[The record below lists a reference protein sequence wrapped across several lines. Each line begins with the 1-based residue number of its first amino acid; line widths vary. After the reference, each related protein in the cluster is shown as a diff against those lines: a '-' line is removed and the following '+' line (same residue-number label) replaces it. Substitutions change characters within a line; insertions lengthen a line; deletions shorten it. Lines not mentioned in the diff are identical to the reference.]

1 MKKIAIYIMILAL
14 AFSVVG
20 CKKEFDYEK
29 EMDQA
34 MELMQNSTKMHAVTE
49 ISFDENFAEKVNGLS
64 DIDTDSEAINPE
76 EIQKVSSTLNKLG
89 ITFEQK
95 VDLDAFIIDF
105 SARIQYDGEDF
116 INGRMFMNDGFMF
129 VNENNLLKKGA
140 LLKFD
145 FITDMMAQMAPTE
158 GEEPVDFI
166 GIIKEQVVQQQD
178 MSKDIMPILD
188 RIMDENIEEPEV
200 LETEIAYNGSN
211 IDTNEVR
218 YSMTYVEALELA
230 KIFLQDEA
238 FMTAYEGIM
247 ESQTEYMS
255 SLSGGMPMQSTEE
268 MMTEFRAGVDEAIVA
283 IDEILADE
291 EAVQV
296 LNQYNI
302 VVSYY
307 FDDGIKSIAYDLDF
321 MTIKNDYMA
330 INEEVTFD
338 TPTEESSYVIE
349 DQMGLFGITSILN
362 QEAIE
367 GLQNH
372 PLVTDL
378 NELGSTPE
386 E

>member
-20 CKKEFDYEK
+20 CKKAFDYEA
-29 EMDQA
+29 EMDKA
-34 MELMQNSTKMHAVTE
+34 MELMQNSTKMHAVSE
-49 ISFDENFAEKVNGLS
+49 VSFDENFAEKVNRLS
-64 DIDTDSEAINPE
+64 EIDTDSEAINPE
-76 EIQKVSSTLNKLG
+76 EIKKVSNTLNKLG
-89 ITFEQK
+89 LSFEQK

-105 SARIQYDGEDF
+105 GARIQYDGEDF
-116 INGRMFMNDGFMF
+116 INGRLFMNDAFMF
-129 VNENNLLKKGA
+129 VDENNLLKKGA

-145 FITDMMAQMAPTE
+145 FITDMMSQMAPTE

-166 GIIKEQVVQQQD
+166 GVIKEQVVQQQK

-188 RIMDENIEEPEV
+188 RIMDENIAEPEV
-200 LETEIAYNGSN
+200 LETEISYNGESL
-211 IDTNEVR
+211 DTNEVR
-218 YSMTYVEALELA
+218 YSMSYVEGLELA
-230 KIFLQDEA
+230 KIFLQDEE

-247 ESQTEYMS
+247 ESQAEYMS
-255 SLSGGMPMQSTEE
+255 TLSGGMPMQSNEE
-268 MMTEFRAGVDEAIVA
+268 MIEEFRAGVDEAIVE
-283 IDEILADE
+283 IDKILSDE
-291 EAVQV
+291 ETVSI
-296 LNQYNI
+296 LSEYNI

-307 FDDGIKSIAYDLDF
+307 FDDGIKSIAYDFDF
-321 MTIKNDYMA
+321 MTFKNDYIA
-330 INEEVTFD
+330 INEEISFD

-367 GLQNH
+367 GLENH

-378 NELGSTPE
+378 NELGTTPE